1 MIAHILSIKDPQSMS
16 DMGTATARPLNHLE
30 HMTYPQLELLAART
44 QLALLPV
51 APVEA
56 HGPHLP
62 LGTDLIAARELCER
76 GAQQLA
82 AWGVECVVAP
92 LLSYC
97 LAEAASPFP
106 GTISVRAAVVSAL
119 VADICQSLARSGF
132 TKILMI
138 SGHAEEKNLEALQR
152 GAEEAGRAEAL
163 VRVSRWYEGALP
175 ELLHLLEEDHPEHDI
190 HAGEWETALV
200 LLREPELIDRKVL
213 DALLP
218 NWATRN
224 ISERRTAGARTFP
237 ELGAPEAYSGDPR
250 RATAETGERLY
261 AALGEFVAQEATSL
275 LRS

>member
-1 MIAHILSIKDPQSMS
+1 MS
-16 DMGTATARPLNHLE
+16 DIGTARESSLNYMEQL
-30 HMTYPQLELLAART
+30 TYPQLELLAART
-44 QLALLPV
+44 RLALLPIG
-51 APVEA
+51 PVEA

-76 GAQQLA
+76 GAQRLA
-82 AWGVECVVAP
+82 ARGVECIVAP

-97 LAEAASPFP
+97 LAEVASPFP
-106 GTISVRAAVVSAL
+106 GTINVRAAVVSAL

-132 TKILMI
+132 RKILMI
-138 SGHAEEKNLEALQR
+138 SGHAEEKNLEALR
-152 GAEEAGRAEAL
+152 AGARQAGEAGAL
-163 VRVSRWYEGALP
+163 ARVSRWYEDALP
-175 ELLHLLEEDHPEHDI
+175 KFLHLLEEDHPEHDI

-200 LLREPELIDRKVL
+200 LLRAPEMIDRKAL

-218 NWATRN
+218 NWTTRN
-224 ISERRTAGARTFP
+224 ISDRRAAGAKTFP

-250 RATAETGERLY
+250 RATPETGERLY

>member
-1 MIAHILSIKDPQSMS
+1 MS
-16 DMGTATARPLNHLE
+16 DIGTARVSPLNYME
-30 HMTYPQLELLAART
+30 QMTYPQLELLAART
-44 QLALLPV
+44 QLALLPIG
-51 APVEA
+51 PVEA

-76 GAQQLA
+76 GAQHLVAQ
-82 AWGVECVVAP
+82 GVECIVAP

-97 LAEAASPFP
+97 LAEVASPFP

-132 TKILMI
+132 RKILVI
-138 SGHAEEKNLEALQR
+138 SGHAEEENLEALEA
-152 GAEEAGRAEAL
+152 GAEQATRVGAL
-163 VRVSRWYEGALP
+163 VGVSRWYEDALP
-175 ELLHLLEEDHPEHDI
+175 EHLHLLEEDHPEHDI

-200 LLREPELIDRKVL
+200 LLKAPEMIDRKAL

-224 ISERRTAGARTFP
+224 VSERRAAGARTFP

-261 AALGEFVAQEATSL
+261 AALGEFVAQEAASL